1 MEDSTSGETGARRGP
16 LRTRKSRSLQ
26 NVPARRSSLRQ
37 PSSESRRLSLSN
49 LSVHWED
56 QQQSSDLER
65 ADEKSTGDAPEQRD
79 LEASSTERTVGSLMR
94 TPAKMSLITAVLLV
108 SAVVAGSLFSGTHS
122 HHYGLLGRRWRTP
135 SPRLCRSEPCRRLAT
150 LLSDAVNRS
159 ARPCVNFH
167 DYVCGGWLQSRSVS
181 VARALRGSLIDK
193 VAREARNEQVPDLH
207 QTASEK
213 AARYFT
219 ACDDVVSASEDHL
232 DDVRVLLRKG
242 GITWPDMDARADL
255 IDAIFYMSRVV
266 RVPIV
271 FELSFDR
278 SASQNKVFVFNTMRM
293 LDMMTSRK
301 EQTKKST
308 AKNFFRTLYEAF
320 SSEPV
325 SDLERR
331 FASLA
336 EQQRELFASLNASLS
351 GMTQKATTTSEVHR
365 WTRTVSKKRWQAAF
379 YKYFNIEKNSSLPV
393 VFDSKSYFMAFF
405 DHYRKTGPV
414 QTMDLYGY
422 LCAEALFS
430 FTSHKIIASYY
441 GSRRV
446 SSQHREHCF
455 YQTDYFMHYAFQHS
469 LFKNISTESVR
480 DDVTRLVA
488 RLVRAVDNTLNTGWS
503 FFGDCPAYANNKERL
518 LDVFRKYEP
527 HYVKEA
533 YSSYPDMSD
542 NPLGNWIGAAEVASA
557 MYAEEIP
564 VGELMFGREARV
576 AESPVDLAYL
586 DVLWY
591 TLGAPHAV
599 KLAGLG
605 SQVTRMVF
613 HDILSSKKPCQRL
626 LKSTDKLWKC
636 ITAREPDSQHLRAI
650 KEDVLVSLLSQR
662 VLWPVF
668 KDSLAGGSRALVE
681 LGSLSEP
688 ELFFVLTC
696 LPLCGEEN
704 AEPMCNLPLKHSLEF
719 SRVFSCRRG
728 AHMRPKF
735 QCSTR
740 ALRPRPVARQ

>member
-1 MEDSTSGETGARRGP
+1 
-16 LRTRKSRSLQ
+16 
-26 NVPARRSSLRQ
+26 
-37 PSSESRRLSLSN
+37 
-49 LSVHWED
+49 
-56 QQQSSDLER
+56 
-65 ADEKSTGDAPEQRD
+65 
-79 LEASSTERTVGSLMR
+79 MR
-94 TPAKMSLITAVLLV
+94 TPAKTSLIAAVLLV
-108 SAVVAGSLFSGTHS
+108 SAVVAGSLFSGPHS
-122 HHYGLLGRRWRTP
+122 HQYGLLGRRWRTP

-150 LLSDAVNRS
+150 LISDAVNRS

-193 VAREARNEQVPDLH
+193 VTREARKDQVPDLH
-207 QTASEK
+207 QTPSEK

-232 DDVRVLLRKG
+232 DEVKALLRRG
-242 GITWPDMDARADL
+242 GIRWPDMDAKADL
-255 IDAIFYMSRVV
+255 LEAIFYMSRVV

-278 SASQNKVFVFNTMRM
+278 SSSQNKVFVFNTMRM
-293 LDMMTSRK
+293 LDIMTSRNR
-301 EQTKKST
+301 QTKKST

-320 SSEPV
+320 SSETV
-325 SDLERR
+325 SDVERR

-336 EQQRELFASLNASLS
+336 EQQSELFALLNASLNS
-351 GMTQKATTTSEVHR
+351 MTQKATTTSEVHH
-365 WTRTVSKKRWQAAF
+365 WTRTVSKKRWQAVF
-379 YKYFNIEKNSSLPV
+379 YKYFNIAKNSSLPV
-393 VFDSKSYFMAFF
+393 VLDSKSYFMAFF
-405 DHYRKTGPV
+405 AHYRKSGPV

-441 GSRRV
+441 GSQRV

-455 YQTDYFMHYAFQHS
+455 YQTDYFMHYAFMHS
-469 LFKNISTESVR
+469 LFNNVSTESVR

-503 FFGDCPAYANNKERL
+503 FFGDCPAYANDKERL

-527 HYVKEA
+527 RYVKEA
-533 YSSYPDMSD
+533 YSSYPDMSN
-542 NPLGNWIGAAEVASA
+542 NPLANWIWTVEVASA
-557 MYAEEIP
+557 LYAEEIP
-564 VGELMFGREARV
+564 VGELMFGHEARV
-576 AESPVDLAYL
+576 AESPVDLAFL
-586 DVLWY
+586 EVLWY

-626 LKSTDKLWKC
+626 MKSTEKLWKC
-636 ITAREPDSQHLRAI
+636 IMAGEPDSKHFRAI
-650 KEDVLVSLLSQR
+650 KEDVLVSLLSES

-668 KDSLAGGSRALVE
+668 KNSLTGGSRVLAE

-696 LPLCGEEN
+696 LPLCGGEN

-735 QCSTR
+735 QCSTT
-740 ALRPRPVARQ
+740 ALRPRPVGWQ